1 MTLNLKDRI
10 AVVTGAS
17 RGIGYFT
24 ALELAKAGAHVI
36 ACARTVGGLEE
47 LDDAI
52 KAVGGSATLVPF
64 DLADMV
70 AIDKL
75 GGAVNERWGKLD
87 ILVANAGV
95 LGTIS
100 PIGHVE
106 AKVFEKVMT
115 INVSATW
122 RLIRSLEPLLVKS
135 DAGRALILSSSAAH
149 KCKPFWGPYSASKA
163 AVEALARTWAH
174 ETQRLP
180 LRILSV
186 DPGATRTAMRA
197 QAVPGEDPA
206 TVPHPSEVAAALMP
220 LLGPEQTETGKPFIV
235 REKKI
240 VDYRMPE

>member
-52 KAVGGSATLVPF
+52 KAAGGSATLVPF
-64 DLADMV
+64 DLADMA

-75 GGAVNERWGKLD
+75 GGAINERWGKLD

-106 AKVFEKVMT
+106 AKVFEKVMS
-115 INVSATW
+115 INVTAT
-122 RLIRSLEPLLVKS
+122 
-135 DAGRALILSSSAAH
+135 
-149 KCKPFWGPYSASKA
+149 
-163 AVEALARTWAH
+163 
-174 ETQRLP
+174 
-180 LRILSV
+180 
-186 DPGATRTAMRA
+186 
-197 QAVPGEDPA
+197 
-206 TVPHPSEVAAALMP
+206 
-220 LLGPEQTETGKPFIV
+220 
-235 REKKI
+235 
-240 VDYRMPE
+240 